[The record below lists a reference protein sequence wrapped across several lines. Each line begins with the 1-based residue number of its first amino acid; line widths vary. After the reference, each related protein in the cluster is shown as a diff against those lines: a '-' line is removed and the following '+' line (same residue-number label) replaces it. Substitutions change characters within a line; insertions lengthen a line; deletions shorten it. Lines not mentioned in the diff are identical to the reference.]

1 MTDTWTAQTVTEVWA
16 ASEDPAFTFSLAIN
30 PTFEGGTGG
39 TFDGVHND
47 LDGRS
52 TSGAHPISAITGLQ
66 AALDAMG
73 AEGRLPLDAF
83 VERMPVDR
91 GTYATSYPVADL
103 RVILAGQADSA
114 ENGLYLTTT
123 GGALDLSSYVDIFT
137 LGNVGRAVW
146 SYTSA
151 AGPPDDLWSYIDD
164 KLYELSR
171 ERSGTWFEIG
181 PVDGGISLIAPSID
195 PDTLAGL
202 VGTVFAPAMSDFS
215 ISTSQTLSYI
225 HCVNVYNGQ
234 TEPIDIVLAKHGG
247 KVRFQSHWNK
257 GAYDVNLSDHPED
270 TTTFARTLAPGER
283 VIILPDQADWD
294 VWHQLPQPVEGTAGY
309 VVAVASD
316 EERYELVPGTPA
328 GDLVT
333 LVGTIDASTDPNWPA
348 ANAGDAYRVQFPGKL
363 GGPLGVPVE
372 ANDMAIC
379 WTGAAAGTN
388 AEVGD
393 AWLVHAD
400 PRGLG
405 TAAFAATGDFAAA
418 SHSHAASAISSG
430 TLDIARIPT
439 GTSSTTVAVG
449 DDARFAAAMPGS
461 ILVQYGLDGSYTTGT
476 AISHF
481 SYSLPAMLAG
491 DWIEVEASLE
501 WNNTTG
507 SNVAFAPNLV
517 LDSTVMTTST
527 TATFNNGSTRQVM
540 VRARLQ
546 VISTSSQ
553 TCDVSYSASL
563 LGATGLGTGVA
574 TVDVSAAGKALSLRT
589 TTNNASAGAK
599 VRFATITRF
608 RT

>member
-1 MTDTWTAQTVTEVWA
+1 MSTVRIDSRPTRIEVEDGTSIRVGGVTTIDTDGEVTITQPGAEVSPEDIATAVDDYFTDNPV
-16 ASEDPAFTFSLAIN
+16 TFSEVRI
-30 PTFEGGTGG
+30 PF
-39 TFDGVHND
+39 
-47 LDGRS
+47 
-52 TSGAHPISAITGLQ
+52 
-66 AALDAMG
+66 
-73 AEGRLPLDAF
+73 DAF

-91 GTYATSYPVADL
+91 GTYTTSYPVAGL
-103 RVILAGQADSA
+103 RVILAGQATSA

-164 KLYELSR
+164 KLYDLSA
-171 ERSGTWFEIG
+171 ERSGTWFEIN
-181 PVDGGISLIAPSID
+181 PVDGGIGLVAPSID
-195 PDTLAGL
+195 PDTLAEL
-202 VGTVFAPAMSDFS
+202 VGTVFAPAMADFS

-225 HCVNVYNGQ
+225 HNVNVYNGQ

-294 VWHQLPQPVEGTAGY
+294 VWHQLPQPIEGTAGY

-316 EERYELVPGTPA
+316 EERYELVPGTPP

-333 LVGTIDASTDPNWPA
+333 LVDEIDCSADPNWPA
-348 ANAGDAYRVQFPGKL
+348 ANAGDAYRVQFPGKIGGSL
-363 GGPLGVPVE
+363 GP
-372 ANDMAIC
+372 
-379 WTGAAAGTN
+379 
-388 AEVGD
+388 
-393 AWLVHAD
+393 
-400 PRGLG
+400 
-405 TAAFAATGDFAAA
+405 
-418 SHSHAASAISSG
+418 
-430 TLDIARIPT
+430 
-439 GTSSTTVAVG
+439 TVAVG
-449 DDARFAAAMPGS
+449 DLLVCWADGTAGGTNADVGDAWTISADGRLRPTVARTGSYDDLDDLPTLGTAAASASTDFATAAQGTKADAALPGS

-481 SYSLPAMLAG
+481 SYSLPALAAG
-491 DWIEVEASLE
+491 DLIIVEACLE
-501 WNNTTG
+501 WNNTVG